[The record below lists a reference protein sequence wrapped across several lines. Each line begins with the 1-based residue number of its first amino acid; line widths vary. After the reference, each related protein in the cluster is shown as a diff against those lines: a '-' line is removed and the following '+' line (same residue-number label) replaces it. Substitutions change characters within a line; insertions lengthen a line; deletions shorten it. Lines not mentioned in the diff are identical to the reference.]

1 MGQLRYGAKFVLI
14 GGLSLVVILVLVLVL
29 LSDLRNTM
37 RLTENGLD
45 GLRVL
50 GKVHRVI
57 EFTQQHRGLSSGVLN
72 GNAAMREPRSAKE
85 KQVEEAFAAAEA
97 VLPQVLRVRPEWQRI
112 RESWQAIAR
121 WAGLDASRE
130 HPAAQ

>member
-1 MGQLRYGAKFVLI
+1 MRRVFYPAMCLMGQLRYGAKFVLI

-85 KQVEEAFAAAEA
+85 KRASGLNGGQL
-97 VLPQVLRVRPEWQRI
+97 LPVIFHRL
-112 RESWQAIAR
+112 
-121 WAGLDASRE
+121 L
-130 HPAAQ
+130 